1 MDPLKLLV
9 YFENTNSVVL
19 MVIGTIFQMI
29 DESRNIINAV
39 IVLF

>member
-1 MDPLKLLV
+1 MYSLKLLV

-19 MVIGTIFQMI
+19 MVIGTIIEMI
-29 DESRNIINAV
+29 DESRNITNAV